1 MIRENPVEKARFQY
15 ETVTVQRHR
24 TAAFPECKAIITSF
38 LTQNYLC
45 RAIGSTLGDMTTSL
59 LRLRLLYQ
67 SSTIPPSAQKSNE
80 RVTRKQSDTKPHHWS
95 KLYFTENPVETR
107 WYPRPDSNRHASRR
121 GILNPLRLPFRHLGT
136 MGVCYRATR
145 PAARAI
151 LPLLLDPVRLF
162 WCCQLTD
169 NLYRRNQYDPTAL

>member
-1 MIRENPVEKARFQY
+1 M
-15 ETVTVQRHR
+15 QRHR
-24 TAAFPECKAIITSF
+24 TAAFPDCKAIITSF

-45 RAIGSTLGDMTTSL
+45 RAIGSTSGDMTTSL

-80 RVTRKQSDTKPHHWS
+80 RATRKQSDTKPHHWS

-121 GILNPLRLPFRHLGT
+121 GILSPLRLPISPPGHFLDEAHLIWNVYCTWKFDLSLLRGGPGGSK
-136 MGVCYRATR
+136 GVRSLE
-145 PAARAI
+145 I
-151 LPLLLDPVRLF
+151 G
-162 WCCQLTD
+162 LTVP
-169 NLYRRNQYDPTAL
+169 N